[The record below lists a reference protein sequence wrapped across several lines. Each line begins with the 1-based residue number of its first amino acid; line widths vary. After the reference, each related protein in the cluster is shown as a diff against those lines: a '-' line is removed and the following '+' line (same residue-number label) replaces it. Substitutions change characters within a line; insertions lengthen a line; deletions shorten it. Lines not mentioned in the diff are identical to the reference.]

1 MTVERVRAIEQKFH
15 QMTIRLNKAFGDFN
29 NEIYREE
36 TPMEIQDSVKKNMS
50 IIINAINDMEEMV
63 VGYKENIG
71 DFQETNKSEGKWFNV
86 FKVGGAMATSNAG
99 FNPSLYQ
106 ESVKPKKKKEKKHPL
121 VEEEKDFWRD

>member
-50 IIINAINDMEEMV
+50 IIINAINDMEEMIV
-63 VGYKENIG
+63 DYKDNIG